1 MVYLKCIWLVY
12 VSITLCLTGVC
23 IVGISKLGVI
33 TCMAKRSKVNKN
45 KSKKLFSKTADRT
58 KGLNLRAVPMRGG
71 FRI

>member
-12 VSITLCLTGVC
+12 VSITLCLTG

-33 TCMAKRSKVNKN
+33 LCMAKRSKVNKN